1 MSSTSNLTLPALYR
15 RTLHSL
21 LPIFNDDISSSLPS
35 TQQTLQDSLTDLDLV
50 IRMSSTL
57 GIFSDNEQVDDVGD
71 GELPLMAVEWIK
83 GEVLGR
89 VNGDGIKERLKVLKS
104 SQVSVD
110 SPFDFASC
118 QPLLIRNAPPF
129 TPLVLIV
136 ILRILPLP
144 ARIILLPHPPW
155 LLLPIH
161 LFFRSIHLFKLHLEP
176 PLLHGPGNTER
187 RQD

>member
-1 MSSTSNLTLPALYR
+1 MSNVEVKVKVDSVKRSSRHKSQAKLYDSESTTTMSSTSNLTLPALYR

-110 SPFDFASC
+110 SPF
-118 QPLLIRNAPPF
+118 
-129 TPLVLIV
+129 
-136 ILRILPLP
+136 
-144 ARIILLPHPPW
+144 
-155 LLLPIH
+155 LLL
-161 LFFRSIHLFKLHLEP
+161 
-176 PLLHGPGNTER
+176 LL
-187 RQD
+187 